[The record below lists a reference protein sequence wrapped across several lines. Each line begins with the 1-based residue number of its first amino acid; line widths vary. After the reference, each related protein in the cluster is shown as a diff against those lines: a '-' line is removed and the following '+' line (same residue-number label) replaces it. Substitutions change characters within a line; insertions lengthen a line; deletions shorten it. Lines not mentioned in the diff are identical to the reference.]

1 MSITSKHKGPL
12 IISSLFIAACAVAEP
27 VVFKGM
33 DAVMPGQA
41 VMLYGGELGSVTEV
55 QITALEGATKST
67 VKVMQ
72 PREQSIKF
80 ILPKQLGAGIYSVDY
95 GGKSPWLLNRPD
107 VWFVQ
112 PTTLRPGLLVNQIP
126 PESEI
131 QIVGKHFVLTNN
143 ATVQPR
149 VMMRSKN
156 GKTTITLTL
165 VKAEPYSL
173 LAKLPSNVGAGTYTL
188 FVNNGYGGDN
198 ASSLPIEVKV
208 KNPDIWPDKV
218 FNVKDFGAKGDDV
231 TDDTVA
237 ISSALAAAATNN
249 GGVVYLPW
257 GTYRMSNWIYIP
269 ERTILR
275 GEGRDATLLKWPV
288 DEPTNLASFVAAAVY
303 ASARYAVEDISFV
316 ARKANT
322 IFVDMSVDLNSPR
335 TVPEELLSKVKPW
348 GEGQDKFLRRV
359 RFQHWLLVGHPERT
373 IGTDLA
379 KRHSEALQ
387 TFIGHDLRNFE
398 VSDCEF
404 QGGNQQ
410 FVNVQNGRVLRSV
423 FSNQLGPCWS
433 CLGGGAIDM
442 VCEGNELRCS
452 SSFGWGWLGLNKVY
466 SAHNKCYN
474 FERGER
480 EAMTLDISAFPTAR
494 PVNQHWGACA
504 EIGER
509 DGKGFLRFNNVKWV
523 SDIFKDGQALSRGN
537 NQKRVIT
544 GNNQD
549 TVFLDKP
556 FPTTKFDA
564 KLDFEIQP
572 RHWRAQGGTTA
583 WLGKLKTVTSL
594 ALTAEKA
601 HWIPQEFIGMTVLI
615 LSGKG
620 AGQYRVIADNSTD
633 SVTIDR
639 VWDIS
644 PDTTSVI
651 GIWSLMRHMI
661 VYKCEAEDTS
671 SFAQLY
677 GSFYDY
683 TVDACKVERTQ
694 GLWGQMG
701 WFVQFLNNDIRYG
714 NSYHPGIGMPGNNP
728 EKRTPYGYTGL
739 VSWRLRVTK
748 SGALQYPEKPMPIFV
763 DDILGFSIPSTLG
776 FSMVRNTLCYNQRLA
791 VEPWSGEKAP
801 GPCKGGVAFR
811 DIIIDGNH
819 VEHSKVGIQIGASVD
834 GVVLRG
840 NTFMD
845 VDKPVWAASTNALL
859 WIEK

>member
-1 MSITSKHKGPL
+1 LKITIKQTGAL
-12 IISSLFIAACAVAEP
+12 LLSLYLTAMQAVAEP

-41 VMLYGGELGSVTEV
+41 VMLYGGDLGSVKEV
-55 QITALEGATKST
+55 QVASLDGGAKTT
-67 VKVMQ
+67 VQVLQ

-80 ILPKQLGAGIYSVDY
+80 ILPKQLESGIFSVDY
-95 GGKSPWLLNRPD
+95 GGKTPWLLNRPD

-112 PTTLRPGLLVNQIP
+112 PTTLRPGLLANQIP
-126 PESEI
+126 PETEI
-131 QIVGKHFVLTNN
+131 QIVGKHLAFTN
-143 ATVQPR
+143 TVSTQPR
-149 VMMRSKN
+149 VMLHSKK
-156 GKTTITLTL
+156 GQTSITLAL

-173 LAKLPSNVGAGTYTL
+173 LAKLPSTVTAGLYTLLVSNGAGNEKGL
-188 FVNNGYGGDN
+188 
-198 ASSLPIEVKV
+198 SLPFEVEV
-208 KNPDIWPDKV
+208 KNPDVWPNTI
-218 FNVKDFGAKGDDV
+218 FNVKDFGAKGDDMA
-231 TDDTVA
+231 DDTQA
-237 ISSALAAAATNN
+237 ITSALAAAATNN

-257 GTYRMSNWIYIP
+257 GTYRMSNWIYLP
-269 ERTILR
+269 ERTTLR

-288 DEPTNLASFVAAAVY
+288 DEPTNLTNFVSAAVY
-303 ASARYAVEDISFV
+303 ASARYAVEDLTFV

-322 IFVDMSVDLNSPR
+322 IFIDMSVDLNNPR

-348 GEGQDKFLRRV
+348 GDGRDKFLRRV

-379 KRHSEALQ
+379 KRHSEPLQ
-387 TFIGHDLRNFE
+387 NFIAHDLRNFE

-410 FVNVQNGRVLRSV
+410 FVNVQNGRVVRSV

-466 SAHNKCYN
+466 SAHNKSYN

-494 PVNQHWGACA
+494 PVSQHWGECA

-523 SDIFKDGQALSRGN
+523 PDIFKDGQALSRGN

-544 GNNQD
+544 GNNKD

-556 FPTTKFDA
+556 FPKTKFDL
-564 KLDFEIQP
+564 KLPFEIQP

-583 WLGKLKTVTSL
+583 WLGKLKTVTAM
-594 ALTAEKA
+594 ALTADKA
-601 HWIPQEFIGMTVLI
+601 KWIPQEFIGMTVLI

-620 AGQYRVIADNSTD
+620 TGQYRVITDNSAD
-633 SVTIDR
+633 VVTFDR
-639 VWDIS
+639 PWDIP

-701 WFVQFLNNDIRYG
+701 WFVQFMNNHIRYG
-714 NSYHPGIGMPGNNP
+714 NSYHPGIGMPGGNP
-728 EKRTPYGYTGL
+728 EKRAPYGYTGL

-748 SGALQYPEKPMPIFV
+748 SGALQYPDLALPLFV
-763 DDILGFSIPSTLG
+763 DDVLGFSIPSTLC
-776 FSMVRNTLCYNQRLA
+776 FSMIRNTLSYNQRLA
-791 VEPWSGEKAP
+791 VEPWSGDKVP
-801 GPCKGGVAFR
+801 GPCKGGIAFT
-811 DIIIDGNH
+811 DIVIDGNH

-840 NTFMD
+840 NTFKD
-845 VDKPVWAASTNALL
+845 VDKPVWGARPNALL
-859 WIEK
+859 WID